1 MQRDIKALQEDVDD
15 KKAEKETPLY
25 VGYIYCYLDY
35 IFYS

>member
-25 VGYIYCYLDY
+25 VGYIHY
-35 IFYS
+35 